1 MGYWPGTE
9 MPTQVGSSGVVSILV
24 FTEMN
29 AVAEVWKDFQ
39 QHADC
44 TVFQAFD
51 WLQQWQHHV
60 GVHRK
65 SIPVIVLGLDQSKQP
80 LFVLPL
86 AVEKRG
92 SVRRLTWLGS
102 ELCDYNAPLLIK
114 NFSDHVMPDD
124 FGPLWQHVI
133 SVIRAEARFQ
143 FDVVE
148 LDKMPE
154 KVVSQR
160 NPFLSL
166 PVMHRT
172 CGAHVATLGKDW
184 NEFFLS
190 KRSGETRKR
199 ERRQFKHLA
208 EHGEVRFVDVTNQ
221 GDIDR
226 TLKLLIE
233 QKASSYARMRVENIF
248 ARPGYLDFF
257 RAIVADPN
265 LRDVV
270 HLSRIDVG
278 ETPVA
283 TGLGLTFKNCYYLIL
298 SSYQDGPLAR
308 FGPGRAHLQEMMRY
322 AIEHRFDRFD
332 FTIGD
337 EPYKRDWCDIEIKLF
352 GYVEAA
358 TMKGQYVAATQT
370 AIHRAEHFVTRRPVL
385 RRVAKGVAAV
395 LALTVD

>member
-1 MGYWPGTE
+1 

-29 AVAEVWKDFQ
+29 AVAEVWKNFQ

-60 GVHRK
+60 GVCQK
-65 SIPVIVLGLDQSKQP
+65 SIPVIVLGLDHSKQP

-86 AVEKRG
+86 AIEKRG

-102 ELCDYNAPLLIK
+102 ELCDYNAPLLIT
-114 NFSDHVMPDD
+114 NFSDHVTPDD
-124 FGPLWQHVI
+124 FGLLWQHVI

-148 LDKMPE
+148 LDRMPE

-172 CGAHVATLGKDW
+172 YAAHVATLGKDW

-190 KRSGETRKR
+190 KRSGDTRKR

-208 EHGEVRFVDVTNQ
+208 EHGEVRFVDVRDQ
-221 GDIDR
+221 GEIDR

-233 QKASSYARMRVENIF
+233 QKVSSYARMRVENIF

-283 TGLGLTFKNCYYLIL
+283 TGLGLRFKNCYYLIL

-322 AIEHRFDRFD
+322 AIEHRFGRFD

-358 TMKGQYVAATQT
+358 TMKGQYVAATKT
-370 AIHRAEHFVTRRPVL
+370 ALHRAEHFVTSRPVL
-385 RRVAKGVAAV
+385 RRVAKGVAAA

>member
-1 MGYWPGTE
+1 
-9 MPTQVGSSGVVSILV
+9 MPTQVGSSGVVSLVV
-24 FTEMN
+24 FTDIN
-29 AVAEVWKDFQ
+29 AVGEVWKDFQ

-51 WLQQWQHHV
+51 WLRQWQHHV
-60 GVHRK
+60 GVHWN
-65 SIPVIVLGLDQSKQP
+65 SIPVIVLGLDRGKQP

-86 AVEKRG
+86 AIEKRG

-102 ELCDYNAPLLIK
+102 ELCDYNAPLLIA
-114 NFSDHVMPDD
+114 NFSDRVTPDD
-124 FGPLWQHVI
+124 FGSLWQSVI
-133 SVIRAEARFQ
+133 SVIRAESRLQ

-148 LDKMPE
+148 LDRMPE
-154 KVVSQR
+154 KVESQK
-160 NPFLSL
+160 NPFLDL
-166 PVMHRT
+166 PVMSRT
-172 CGAHVATLGKDW
+172 YGGHVATLGKDW
-184 NEFFLS
+184 NGFFLS

-208 EHGEVRFVDVTNQ
+208 EHGEVRFVDVRTRD
-221 GDIDR
+221 DIDR

-265 LRDVV
+265 LRDVI

-283 TGLGLTFKNCYYLIL
+283 TGLGLRFKGRYYLIL
-298 SSYQDGPLAR
+298 SSYQDGALAR

-337 EPYKRDWCDIEIKLF
+337 EPYKRDWCDVDIKLF

-358 TMKGQYVAATQT
+358 TMRGQCVAAMKTT
-370 AIHRAEHFVTRRPVL
+370 VHRAEHFVTSRPAL